1 VLLLP
6 GPDDKDIWAYF
17 ASASMPQQEQADAVL
32 RALAEASRPLST
44 VALEAMVDIR
54 RTRLELLLKVL
65 DVDGAVRRVS
75 GGWTSTGE
83 PWTYDAERYA
93 RVSQA
98 RVREQELMVAYEQTD
113 TCRMAFLQEALDDD
127 TAQPCGRCDSCAGP
141 WFPSEIPDVALTT
154 ARGRLERAGVE
165 LEPRAQWPSGMDRLG
180 VPLKGKIAADEAM
193 STGRAVAR
201 LTDLGWGQQL
211 RTLLREPDAAAPEA
225 LLQACIPILR
235 DWDWSER
242 PVAVVTVPSRRRP
255 QLVESVGR
263 GIAQLGRLEWLGPL
277 EPVEGG
283 PVGEAGGNSAFR
295 LAGVWGRLTA
305 GSALGDRLRA
315 LDGPVL
321 LVDDVASSR
330 WTLTV
335 AAQAIRQAG
344 AATVLPFVLAI
355 DG

>member
-1 VLLLP
+1 
-6 GPDDKDIWAYF
+6 
-17 ASASMPQQEQADAVL
+17 ME
-32 RALAEASRPLST
+32 
-44 VALEAMVDIR
+44 
-54 RTRLELLLKVL
+54 
-65 DVDGAVRRVS
+65 
-75 GGWTSTGE
+75 
-83 PWTYDAERYA
+83 
-93 RVSQA
+93 
-98 RVREQELMVAYEQTD
+98 
-113 TCRMAFLQEALDDD
+113 
-127 TAQPCGRCDSCAGP
+127 
-141 WFPSEIPDVALTT
+141 
-154 ARGRLERAGVE
+154 
-165 LEPRAQWPSGMDRLG
+165 RLG
-180 VPLKGKIAADEAM
+180 VPLKGKIAPDEAM
-193 STGRAVAR
+193 ATGRAVAR

-211 RTLLREPDAAAPEA
+211 RTLLREPDVAAPEA
-225 LLQACIPILR
+225 LLRACIPILR

-305 GSALGDRLRA
+305 GPALADRLRA

-335 AAQAIRQAG
+335 AAQALRQAG